1 MFKGC
6 IFFIIFIIVKT
17 KSMPNV
23 LYALLTFLKVF
34 FFLPYRCDAFFFFFF
49 FKFQL
54 LVLWNLGQWALDEPE
69 ANPQANY
76 VCQDM
81 Q

>member
-1 MFKGC
+1 
-6 IFFIIFIIVKT
+6 
-17 KSMPNV
+17 MPNV
-23 LYALLTFLKVF
+23 LYALLMFLKVF
-34 FFLPYRCDAFFFFFF
+34 FFFLIDVMLFFFF

-54 LVLWNLGQWALDEPE
+54 LVFWNLGQWALDEPE
-69 ANPQANY
+69 ANPQATY